1 MPAPQQTDRR
11 LVSSLSD
18 QRLDEGRL
26 DHETVD
32 RTPRAA
38 LRVEHGGAPQRSD
51 ATPLTAHGSHKRRI
65 ERGKGRTLPRIA
77 EDVPLERSA
86 IAWRAGL
93 ALVVVAAFATLVGT
107 SVLTTLLAAPSIV
120 VALITTFGVLAT
132 TYFVVTCVSA
142 YRYRAV
148 ASYDDSRLP
157 MITLIVPAY
166 NEGANVRVALESAV
180 QSDYPADRLEILAI
194 DDGSKD
200 DTWAHIEDVA
210 RAHPGRIIA
219 IKQPKNGGKREALRE
234 GFARAEGELV
244 VTVDSDSKLEPTALR
259 AIVAPMIENDEIAA
273 VAGRVLVLNREDN
286 LFTRLLSARFFLTF
300 DLARAAQ
307 SQFGA
312 VLCTPGAL
320 SAYRK
325 SAVDRVVDQWSSQT
339 FLGEPCTI
347 AEDRALTTWLLRE
360 GFRSVYQR
368 TAVVRTIMP
377 TRIPQIARMLVRWE
391 RGNIRE
397 DLVMLPLLARG
408 GFRAVGS
415 SPGARFSFAD
425 RIWPGLEIGFELAQY
440 PIAWVS
446 LTLLALRVIDQP
458 ISLVGIG
465 ASMVLGAVVQ
475 CLWIL
480 RSNRATDFGFGVMY
494 ALFAC
499 VGLIWVF
506 PYSLVTVRDGRWLTR

>member
-1 MPAPQQTDRR
+1 MPAPQPTLRR
-11 LVSSLSD
+11 AAPLPDEHVLSD
-18 QRLDEGRL
+18 ALS
-26 DHETVD
+26 ETT
-32 RTPRAA
+32 RPA
-38 LRVEHGGAPQRSD
+38 LHVEAGGAAGRARSD

-65 ERGKGRTLPRIA
+65 ERNKSRSLPRVE
-77 EDVPLERSA
+77 EDAPLARA
-86 IAWRAGL
+86 AVAWRVAL
-93 ALVVVAAFATLVGT
+93 AAVVVVAFATLVGT
-107 SVLTTLLAAPSIV
+107 SVLATVLAAPSLV
-120 VALITTFGVLAT
+120 VGVLTGFGVLAT
-132 TYFVVTCVSA
+132 TYFVVTCWSA
-142 YRYRAV
+142 YRYRSV
-148 ASYDDSRLP
+148 PSYDDSRLP

-166 NEGANVRVALESAV
+166 NEGANVRVALESAIA
-180 QSDYPADRLEILAI
+180 SDYPADRLEILAI

-200 DTWAHIEDVA
+200 DTWAHIQAVA
-210 RAHPGRIIA
+210 AAHPGRIIA
-219 IKQPKNGGKREALRE
+219 IQQPKNGGKREALRE

-244 VTVDSDSKLEPTALR
+244 VTVDSDSKLETTALR

-273 VAGRVLVLNREDN
+273 VAGRVLVLNREEH

-307 SQFGA
+307 SRFGA

-325 SAVDRVVDQWSSQT
+325 SAVDRVVEQWSSQT
-339 FLGEPCTI
+339 FLGQPCTI

-377 TRIPQIARMLVRWE
+377 TRVRQIARMLVRWE

-408 GFRAVGS
+408 QFRGPTS
-415 SPGARFSFAD
+415 STGTKFSRAD
-425 RIWPGLEIGFELAQY
+425 RLWPALEIGFELAQY

-446 LTLLALRVIDQP
+446 LGLLALRVIDQP
-458 ISLVGIG
+458 ISLLGIA
-465 ASMVLGAVVQ
+465 ASLVLGAVVQ

-480 RSNRATDFGFGVMY
+480 RSNRAADFGYGVLY
-494 ALFAC
+494 ALIAC

>member
-1 MPAPQQTDRR
+1 MHASQPKLRRIDSPPERGEPDAEILSTRSSSALHLELGGLATQPQ
-11 LVSSLSD
+11 
-18 QRLDEGRL
+18 
-26 DHETVD
+26 
-32 RTPRAA
+32 P
-38 LRVEHGGAPQRSD
+38 RSD

-65 ERGKGRTLPRIA
+65 ERGKGRTFPRVAEDQALPRA
-77 EDVPLERSA
+77 AVTWRVALA
-86 IAWRAGL
+86 I
-93 ALVVVAAFATLVGT
+93 VVVASFTAIVGT
-107 SVLTTLLAAPSIV
+107 SVLTTLLAAPSF
-120 VALITTFGVLAT
+120 VALLITSFGVLAT
-132 TYFVVTCVSA
+132 SYFVLTCVA
-142 YRYRAV
+142 AHRYRSI

-180 QSDYPADRLEILAI
+180 ASDYPADRLEILAI
-194 DDGSKD
+194 DDGSTD
-200 DTWAHIEDVA
+200 DTFAHIEAAA
-210 RAHPGRIIA
+210 RQSPGRITA
-219 IKQPKNGGKREALRE
+219 IRMPKNGGKREALRE
-234 GFARAEGELV
+234 GFTRAEGELV

-259 AIVAPMIENDEIAA
+259 AIVAPMIDNDEVAA
-273 VAGRVLVLNREDN
+273 VAGRVLVLNREEN

-325 SAVDRVVDQWSSQT
+325 SAVDGVLEAWSTQT
-339 FLGEPCTI
+339 FLGQPCTI
-347 AEDRALTTWLLRE
+347 AEDRALTTWLLRD

-377 TRIPQIARMLVRWE
+377 TRIRQIARMLVRWE

-408 GFRAVGS
+408 QFRRGQVRGS
-415 SPGARFSFAD
+415 RFALGD
-425 RIWPGLEIGFELAQY
+425 RLWPALEIGFELAQY

-446 LTLLALRVIDQP
+446 IGLLALRVIDQP
-458 ISLVGIG
+458 ISLLGIG
-465 ASMVLGAVVQ
+465 ASLLLGAVVQ

-480 RSNRATDFGFGVMY
+480 RSSRATDFGYGVLY

-499 VGLIWVF
+499 VGLMWVF